1 MYWDPAEKPGIEG
14 KKVLKRRRRNKY
26 KFTEKTHSK
35 KAITSG
41 IMALVSLIVYLVFL
55 RLASGSYG
63 GLSMYYG
70 SMGIFAMVL
79 AIVALVLSIS
89 SLFEEDS
96 FKNIPRV
103 STVVS
108 ILALICWVGTYIK
121 GFL

>member
-1 MYWDPAEKPGIEG
+1 M
-14 KKVLKRRRRNKY
+14 LNRRKRNRY

-35 KAITSG
+35 KAIVSG
-41 IMALVSLIVYLVFL
+41 IIALVSLIVYLVFL

-63 GLSMYYG
+63 NLSMYYG
-70 SMGIFAMVL
+70 SVGILAMVL

-103 STVVS
+103 STVIS
-108 ILALICWVGTYIK
+108 ILALICWVGTYIR